1 MDDGV
6 EARHERRV
14 LTALCYDLVGS
25 TELLGLLG
33 IEDFEELILA
43 FQTAAKGAIVSC
55 SGTVMVEAG
64 DGGLAVFPVDLGA
77 KDAASL
83 TISAGLA
90 IVRACKLLAA
100 EKRRSDL
107 HVRVGVA
114 TSMTLILK
122 GDTAAAQDTITGPA
136 FALATRLQAIARPD
150 TVFVCNE
157 TRNLTR
163 RSHVFSF
170 CGSHVIKG
178 FAQPEQ
184 VWQAL
189 SHKRG

>member
-83 TISAGLA
+83 TI
-90 IVRACKLLAA
+90 
-100 EKRRSDL
+100 
-107 HVRVGVA
+107 
-114 TSMTLILK
+114 LK

-189 SHKRG
+189 SHKRGVDRFFAFGRLTSPLIDRTDEAELIHECW